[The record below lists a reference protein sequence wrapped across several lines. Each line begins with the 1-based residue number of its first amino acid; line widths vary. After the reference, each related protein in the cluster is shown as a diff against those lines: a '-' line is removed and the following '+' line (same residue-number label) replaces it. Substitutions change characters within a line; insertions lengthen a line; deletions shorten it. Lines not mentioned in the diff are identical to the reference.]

1 MQNSF
6 KIRRT
11 AIVIILAVILSLM
24 ILWDTD
30 LTFAGNEPDVILYV
44 TGDDARAGPVFT
56 DSGLT
61 GGIQWAPGM
70 EKSGTIRIYN
80 NYSGRV
86 RIDSL
91 GLVMTVESESQP
103 LTEGIYSQFARNM
116 KLTIE
121 KGRMLVFDDTVFN
134 GSFYDMLY
142 ESGSDVYRGYD
153 LPVTDRFNIDRNGH
167 VDLKYTVK
175 MDENAGNDMQGL
187 IGKADFLINMSEN
200 IPPPDNDNDN
210 ENDDG
215 QEILVE
221 EPVEVFPDISGH
233 WAHDCI
239 VALLQHGIIQ
249 GYEDGTIRPDNH
261 ITRAETAVL
270 VGKALD
276 LKYTTDAMLNYSDEI
291 PEWAKGFIAS
301 ATEEGVFTGY
311 PDGTFSPHK
320 NISREE
326 MAAVLIRAF
335 NKEAKNDDGMKF
347 TDVGQMGIWAMPYV
361 KAGVDNEIITG
372 YPDNTFRP
380 KDDIT
385 RAEAFTMICRLLGYH
400 SEHNK

>member
-1 MQNSF
+1 MQNSY
-6 KIRRT
+6 KKRRI
-11 AIVIILAVILSLM
+11 AVIVVLAVILSLM
-24 ILWDTD
+24 TLWDTD
-30 LTFAGNEPDVILYV
+30 LTFAGNEPDVILYI
-44 TGDDARAGPVFT
+44 TGDGTRAGPVFT

-86 RIDSL
+86 RVDSL
-91 GLVMTVESESQP
+91 GLAMTGEKDSRP
-103 LTEGIYSQFARNM
+103 LTEDIYNQFARNM
-116 KLTIE
+116 KLTVE
-121 KGRMLVFDDTVFN
+121 KGRMLVFDDTIFN

-142 ESGSDVYRGYD
+142 KSGSDVYRGYD
-153 LPVTDRFNIDRNGH
+153 LPMIDRFNIERNGH

-175 MDENAGNDMQGL
+175 MDENAGNEMQGL
-187 IGKADFLINMSEN
+187 IGKVDFLINMSEN
-200 IPPPDNDNDN
+200 FSPSDNDNDK
-210 ENDDG
+210 DDDDN

-221 EPVEVFPDISGH
+221 EPAEAFPDIGGH

-249 GYEDGTIRPDNH
+249 GYEDGTIRPDNP

-270 VGKALD
+270 VGKALGV
-276 LKYTTDAMLNYSDEI
+276 KDATNAALSYSDEI
-291 PEWAKGFIAS
+291 PEWAKGYIAS
-301 ATEEGVFTGY
+301 TTEKGVFTGY
-311 PDGTFSPHK
+311 PDGRFAPDK

-326 MAAVLIRAF
+326 MSAVLIRAF
-335 NKEAKNDDGMKF
+335 NKESINDNMMNF
-347 TDVGQMGIWAMPYV
+347 TDVGQIGNWATKYV

-385 RAEAFTMICRLLGYH
+385 RAEAFTMICKLLGYH